1 MAKDSQTRFVSDK
14 KWERIEQWSRR
25 KPVFALMGE
34 FSAGKSTLM
43 NFLLRSHALPTQV
56 TATQL
61 PPVWFSWGKQ
71 SAYVQGHDGS
81 RENIGLDQLES
92 VGVNDAQFVRIFLE
106 SDILEAVDLI
116 DTPGIS
122 DPKISDDVWRRA
134 VGQANGVLWCT
145 HATQAWRETERATWV
160 SLPERLQNN
169 SLLLVTRA
177 DVLGTK
183 DRQKVLRRV
192 NREAGHLFNRS
203 ILFSARDAIVARDK
217 SGDAELWA
225 RSGGGKMVDSFLEIT
240 EQIMD
245 NRAEILSRYQMDS
258 GLQASTHVQPLRP
271 EKSTSDSSHSR
282 PLKLVDPVQAEEPS
296 ATNDEVVTNFPVR
309 PARVEARSGETE
321 RASRIDSGEADR
333 LRAEMGA
340 APLADTPEQED
351 DLRAF
356 FKESPSQNLNLTEL
370 HSSSIETDPMSD
382 EELGDEAGIE
392 LTSAAEL
399 DQPDDAASEPD
410 AFVESLEGK
419 LADLPEQ
426 ADVEEELAESQP
438 ADVSVSSIAAL
449 MAEQTSDKDDEFEP
463 EPESNDLLDM
473 QVVPLTNV
481 EALNGSEQKERLE
494 DLLNVPAGTL
504 LSAAAMWREI
514 TQDEDLPQDA
524 EGLKA
529 MFQSFLQE
537 FDQIA
542 AEHNARCSKGTIPTI
557 PKPDKNNGPEWHVL

>member
-1 MAKDSQTRFVSDK
+1 MAKDSQTRFVSNK

-61 PPVWFSWGKQ
+61 PPVWFSWGNQ
-71 SAYVQGHDGS
+71 SAYVQGHDGN

-240 EQIMD
+240 EQIMN

-258 GLQASTHVQPLRP
+258 GLQTSTHVQPLRP

-296 ATNDEVVTNFPVR
+296 AANDEVVTNFPVR

-382 EELGDEAGIE
+382 EELGDDAWIE

-514 TQDEDLPQDA
+514 TQDEELPQDA

-542 AEHNARCSKGTIPTI
+542 AEHNARSSKGTMPTI